1 MTARL
6 VLLMSVM
13 FMSGC
18 SAKPDMEPGT
28 VKITSTADLGVAAGT
43 GKRPAK

>member
-6 VLLMSVM
+6 LLLLSALLI
-13 FMSGC
+13 SGC
-18 SAKPDMEPGT
+18 SGKPDMEPGT